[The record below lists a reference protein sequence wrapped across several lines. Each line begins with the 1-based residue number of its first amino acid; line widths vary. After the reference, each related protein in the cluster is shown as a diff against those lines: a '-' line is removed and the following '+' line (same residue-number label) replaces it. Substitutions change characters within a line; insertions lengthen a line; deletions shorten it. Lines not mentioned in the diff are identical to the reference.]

1 MEELVHIPVLA
12 KECIDGLNIKPNGIY
27 VDGTIGGAGHSSLIC
42 EKLENGRLIGIDRDT
57 YALGR
62 AEKRLEKYK
71 DKVTLVQGNF
81 SNIKSILQNLE
92 IDGVDGVLF
101 DIGVSS
107 FQFDDT
113 QRGFSYRLDAP
124 LDMRMSQGE
133 GLSAMDV
140 VNTYSEEMLA
150 KILFEYGEEKFSRQI
165 ARNICK
171 ARESAP
177 IKTTL
182 QLADIVC
189 NSLPA
194 FARKGGHP
202 AKQTFQAIR
211 IEVNGELEILPQ
223 AVKDAIECLNSQGRM
238 EVITFHSLE
247 DRIVKNVYN
256 ELASGCTCPR
266 DFPICVC
273 GNKPKIKIITKKPL
287 TASESELAEN
297 HRSASAKLRIA
308 EKI

>member
-1 MEELVHIPVLA
+1 MDNLVHIPVLA
-12 KECIDGLNIKPNGIY
+12 KECIDGLNIKPDGIY

-42 EKLENGRLIGIDRDT
+42 EKLTTGRLIGIDRDT

-62 AEKRLEKYK
+62 ARQRLAKHE
-71 DKVTLVQGNF
+71 DKVTLVNGNF
-81 SNIKSILQNLE
+81 SEIKSILQELD
-92 IDGVDGVLF
+92 ISGVDGVLL

-113 QRGFSYRLDAP
+113 QRGFSYRFDAP
-124 LDMRMSQGE
+124 LDMRMSQGV
-133 GLSAMDV
+133 GLSARDV
-140 VNTYSEEMLA
+140 VNTYSETQLA
-150 KILFEYGEEKFSRQI
+150 KIIYEYGEEKFSRQI

-171 ARESAP
+171 EREIKP
-177 IKTTL
+177 IETTFEL
-182 QLADIVC
+182 SDIIC

-223 AVKDAIECLNSQGRM
+223 AVKDSIECLNLGGRM

-247 DRIVKNVYN
+247 DRIVKNAYA
-256 ELASGCTCPR
+256 ELATGCTCPR

-273 GNKPKIKIITKKPL
+273 GNKPQIKIITKKPL
-287 TASESELAEN
+287 TATDKELEEN

-308 EKI
+308 EKL